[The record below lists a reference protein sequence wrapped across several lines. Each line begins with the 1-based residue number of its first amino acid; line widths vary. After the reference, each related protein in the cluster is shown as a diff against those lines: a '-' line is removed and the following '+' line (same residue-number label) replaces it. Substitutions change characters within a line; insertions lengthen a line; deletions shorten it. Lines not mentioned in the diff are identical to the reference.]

1 MPMTPK
7 PAALRQRRNKRNE
20 VGLLVLDNELAKPE
34 PANCWLKATTNE
46 WNEYW
51 SSPISSLIDR
61 AGELSAVR
69 RMFDYKD
76 EHARAL
82 RDFRK
87 QRLSHGS
94 TKQVK
99 LSPYFDAMKSL
110 ERLILPLEDRFG
122 LNSLSRLRL
131 GAELGGAH
139 KSLAEMNAA
148 LERGDDDDDETNVE
162 QSEVIDLPGLPK
174 AR

>member
-20 VGLLVLDNELAKPE
+20 VGLLALDAMQVMPE
-34 PANCWLKATTNE
+34 PSSNWLKATRDE
-46 WNEYW
+46 WEAYW
-51 SSPISSLIDR
+51 SSSVSSLVDR
-61 AGELSAVR
+61 RSELLGPVT

-82 RDFRK
+82 REFRR
-87 QRLSHGS
+87 QRTVLGSTGQMRLSPH
-94 TKQVK
+94 
-99 LSPYFDAMKSL
+99 FDAMKSL
-110 ERLILPLEDRFG
+110 SNEIFRLESVFG

-131 GAELGGAH
+131 GAELGSAH

-148 LERGDDDDDETNVE
+148 LERGDDDDEETVE
-162 QSEVIDLPGLPK
+162 SEVIDLPGLPNSG
-174 AR
+174 